1 MSNNIHI
8 FYTNLIKRLIK
19 ASFVGWE
26 QENGQ
31 NYLRINTKDR
41 RKLIVPFNGTI
52 EDISELSYKQ
62 LIQDI
67 IDEHRQHTTQE

>member
-1 MSNNIHI
+1 MNKNNIHI

-26 QENGQ
+26 RENGQ

-41 RKLIVPFNGTI
+41 RKLIVPFNGNV
-52 EDISELSYKQ
+52 EDITELSYKK
-62 LIQDI
+62 LIEDI
-67 IDEHRQHTTQE
+67 LQTNETRE